1 MARPRLPL
9 TQIAAEPWL
18 TEDEL
23 AASPQAKRDYQRGVA
38 SGALPPEPLWAS
50 QAIDLITDL
59 PAAAEVVAG
68 LAAQAE
74 GTLARILGRTSGA
87 T

>member
-1 MARPRLPL
+1 
-9 TQIAAEPWL
+9 
-18 TEDEL
+18 
-23 AASPQAKRDYQRGVA
+23 VA
-38 SGALPPEPLWAS
+38 SGALPPKPVWAS

-74 GTLARILGRTSGA
+74 GALARILSRTGGS